1 MPYPNFTTADFTPS
15 TTDGVFNIANPLGNS
30 EMMDI
35 LPDRATMLASPYN
48 IAESSLPNTDPNI
61 TKVTA
66 DIGALLHGLPEVIAE
81 TYRNDN
87 NALVKDSD
95 LANAVVSDKL
105 RANAQYIRGYW
116 TAAVTLASWFTHQK
130 LGKQGPGSTYE
141 NPLTVP
147 FNAAQKARFIGDLG
161 CNPDPNML
169 HEKYEDKARWDPA
182 VNNTFF
188 NLGYGNDAFSWNSEG
203 GLCLRDTYVF
213 EGFGDFGVAP
223 DNADVLNW
231 TPSEW
236 VVWLAKSITITIVIG
251 GTATVIAVRRQILK
265 TVLNQFGLDLGD
277 DNRPFRNHAD
287 SPLNGLLG
295 GNPQVGNVA
304 DMHIRTC
311 WSPQDIATHNPCL
324 FAAAMQAGLIPE
336 HVLTMVKA
344 EKGMGGNSNGLP
356 GMTDNAPV
364 NGCNNPTDVIGSP
377 PAISFG
383 GAATYV
389 KPFTSWLQMV
399 DDANFKLGPY
409 AKVGSLPGR
418 LVLITD
424 SPGFGEVGF
433 WIQRWDV
440 HNDGSV
446 IAANNYQ
453 TKNEWFNSAGKTL
466 LPVRFLHLPDR
477 PVIKT
482 LVATCGYA
490 HGGNQDTVY
499 QTTIPLHTASAGSQT
514 LAALIS
520 SATPSSF
527 TLL

>member
-15 TTDGVFNIANPLGNS
+15 STDGIFNIGNPLGNS
-30 EMMDI
+30 EMVDV
-35 LPDRATMLASPYN
+35 LPDGATMLAAPYN
-48 IAESSLPNTDPNI
+48 IAESSLPNNDANIAKVSTDM
-61 TKVTA
+61 
-66 DIGALLHGLPEVIAE
+66 GAILHGLPELLAE
-81 TYRNDN
+81 TYRNDSA
-87 NALVKDSD
+87 ALIKDSD
-95 LANAVVSDKL
+95 LANTLIHDRL

-116 TAAVTLASWFTHQK
+116 TAIITLTAWFTHQK

-161 CNPDPNML
+161 CSPDPNML
-169 HEKYEDKARWDPA
+169 HKKYENKARWDPA

-188 NLGYGNDAFSWNSEG
+188 NLGYGNDSFSWNSEG

-213 EGFGDFGVAP
+213 EGSGDFGVAR
-223 DNADVLNW
+223 D
-231 TPSEW
+231 SEDATW
-236 VVWLAKSITITIVIG
+236 VDALIWAVKSSIITLFIG
-251 GTATVIAVRRQILK
+251 GAATTIAVRRQILK
-265 TVLNQFGLDLGD
+265 NLLNFMGGDLGD
-277 DNRPFRNHAD
+277 DNRPYRFHKEH
-287 SPLNGLLG
+287 PLNTHLGL
-295 GNPQVGNVA
+295 NPQFGNVA

-344 EKGMGGNSNGLP
+344 EKAMGGNSQSFP

-364 NGCNNPTDVIGSP
+364 NGCNNPTDLIGSP

-440 HNDGSV
+440 HNDGPV

-477 PVIKT
+477 PLIKT

-499 QTTIPLHTASAGSQT
+499 QTTIPLNTASAGSQT